1 MRVASIDEGF
11 EQIFWDYVN
20 QDPLHYYF
28 FILDLKQRR
37 EQTKILLA
45 LEGTKVEGLMLV
57 YADYIVELRGN
68 RKAVEKLLDRVD
80 LEKVELQAPLDCE
93 DLVLKKYRPQAKH
106 EMVLMRLGKGEE
118 NIQVNHELVRLGVND
133 AGRVAEIMREADPE
147 WWGEI
152 TAERQKERL
161 ERGFWLGI
169 KRDGKIVSV
178 GSTQFVDFA
187 SNIGVI
193 ATDERYRNMGFAT
206 SITSALVREILKKS
220 PVAIIHV
227 LADNAPAVRAYSK
240 VGFKPYKTYLSLRG
254 DIIRS

>member
-11 EQIFWDYVN
+11 EQTFWDYAN

-28 FILDLKQRR
+28 FILDMKQRR

-57 YADYIVELRGN
+57 YADYIVQLRGS
-68 RKAVEKLLDRVD
+68 RKAVEMLLDRVD

-106 EMVLMRLGKGEE
+106 EMVLMRLRKGEE
-118 NIQVNHELVRLGVND
+118 MIQVNHEPVRLGVGD
-133 AGRVAEIMREADPE
+133 AERVAEIMREADPE
-147 WWGEI
+147 WWGEV

-169 KRDGKIVSV
+169 KHDGKIVSV

-193 ATDERYRNMGFAT
+193 ATEERHRNMGFAT
-206 SITSALVREILKKS
+206 SIASALVKEILKKS

-227 LADNAPAVRAYSK
+227 LADNAPAVRVYSK
-240 VGFKPYKTYLSLRG
+240 VGFKPYRAYLSMHG
-254 DIIRS
+254 DMVRN